1 MEQEPKTPRER
12 PEDLIRLLVP
22 DWRPTPQQVLWSIRI
37 AIVVTIILLAVLFI
51 LYLVGLLFGITVLN
65 LLKVLAVP
73 ITLGA
78 AVPLLNWLQKKREL
92 DVEYQ
97 RSQDEALQAYMD
109 GMSQLLTDKDQP
121 LHSAQPGDSLGTV
134 ARARTLTVLS
144 RLDGKRKG
152 SVLRFLFESDLINK
166 SAATVNKSRLINRS
180 ITVINLE
187 DADLSRIAL
196 GAEDG
201 SLVIPTPAAAPAN
214 LRGANLRAVNL
225 RGADLRSADL
235 YETDLALSDL
245 SKADLIG
252 ANLGGADLTFA
263 KLLEANLNDTH
274 LLWAAMERANLEG
287 VRGITN
293 EELDEQG
300 AFLTG
305 ATMPNGQKYEE
316 WLKSKDRES
325 DVPNDGSS

>member
-325 DVPNDGSS
+325 DVQNDGSS